1 MVGGGYEYYLSFEAN
16 PPQQNNIVGS
26 QVGYISDSGQNRKC
40 EGKYLI

>member
-1 MVGGGYEYYLSFEAN
+1 MVGGGYQYYLSSEAKT
-16 PPQQNNIVGS
+16 PHQNNIVGS